1 MTPEQLKA
9 SILQRAMEG
18 KLVPQNPNDEPASEL
33 LKRIK
38 AEKEKLISEGKIKR
52 DKKETEIFRG
62 DDGKHYGK
70 FADGS
75 TQEID
80 VPYDIPDT
88 WEWVRFSTLVEIV
101 RGGSPRPIKDYL
113 TSEVDGINWIKIGD
127 TEKGEKYINNVKE
140 KIKKSG
146 LNKTRF
152 VKKGTFLLTNSMS
165 FGRPYIL
172 NVDGAIHD
180 GWLAISNYENSL
192 NKDYLFYILS
202 SNVVYSQFL
211 SLISGAVVKNLNSD
225 KVASILIPLP
235 PLSEQQRIIEAIESA
250 LEKVDEYAE
259 SYNRL
264 EQLDKEFPDKLKKSI
279 LQYAMQG
286 KLVEQ
291 DPNDESV
298 EVLLEKIRAEKQKLF
313 EEGKIKKKDLD
324 ISIVSQGDDNSYYGN
339 IPMNWVVIKIK
350 DIFSMNTGLSYKKGD
365 LSINNK
371 GVRIIR
377 GGNIKPLEFSLLD
390 NDYYIDTQFISSEQV
405 YLKHN
410 QLGSP
415 RPIKDYLTS
424 EVDGINWIKIGDTEK
439 GEKYINNVK
448 EKIKKSGLNKT
459 RFVKKGTF
467 LLTNSMSFGRPYILN
482 VDGAIHDGWLAISNY
497 ENSLNKD
504 YLFYILSSNV
514 VYSQFLSL
522 ISGAVV
528 KNLNSD
534 KVASILIPLPPLS
547 EQQRIIEA
555 IESALEKVDEYAESY
570 NRLEQLDKEFPDK
583 LKKSILQYAMQ
594 GKLVEQDPN
603 DESVEVL
610 LEKIRAEKQKLFE
623 EGKIKK
629 KDLDISIVSQGDDNS
644 YYGNI
649 PMNWVVI
656 KIKDIFS
663 MNTGLSYKKG
673 DLSINNKGVRIIRG
687 GNIKPLEFSLLDND
701 YYIDTQFISSEQ
713 VYLKH
718 NQLITPVS
726 TSLEHIGKFARIDKD
741 YDGVV
746 AGGFIFQLTP
756 FESSEIIS
764 KFLLFNLSSPLFYK
778 QLKAITKLSGQA
790 LYNIPKTTLSELLIP
805 LAPFEEQELIT
816 QKVEKL
822 FEKVNQLWK

>member
-88 WEWVRFSTLVEIV
+88 WEWVRFSTLVEII

-235 PLSEQQRIIEAIESA
+235 PLSEQQRIVEAIESA

-324 ISIVSQGDDNSYYGN
+324 ISIVSQGDDNSYYLN
-339 IPMNWVVIKIK
+339 NIKIEI
-350 DIFSMNTGLSYKKGD
+350 DFPRRSTW
-365 LSINNK
+365 
-371 GVRIIR
+371 
-377 GGNIKPLEFSLLD
+377 LLA
-390 NDYYIDTQFISSEQV
+390 
-405 YLKHN
+405 
-410 QLGSP
+410 P
-415 RPIKDYLTS
+415 
-424 EVDGINWIKIGDTEK
+424 
-439 GEKYINNVK
+439 
-448 EKIKKSGLNKT
+448 
-459 RFVKKGTF
+459 
-467 LLTNSMSFGRPYILN
+467 
-482 VDGAIHDGWLAISNY
+482 
-497 ENSLNKD
+497 
-504 YLFYILSSNV
+504 
-514 VYSQFLSL
+514 
-522 ISGAVV
+522 
-528 KNLNSD
+528 
-534 KVASILIPLPPLS
+534 
-547 EQQRIIEA
+547 
-555 IESALEKVDEYAESY
+555 
-570 NRLEQLDKEFPDK
+570 
-583 LKKSILQYAMQ
+583 
-594 GKLVEQDPN
+594 
-603 DESVEVL
+603 
-610 LEKIRAEKQKLFE
+610 LEKIVTTISAKPYQIKQSEIVK
-623 EGKIKK
+623 EGKIPV
-629 KDLDISIVSQGDDNS
+629 VSQSKILVEGFSNNFSKILDYKTN
-644 YYGNI
+644 
-649 PMNWVVI
+649 VVI
-656 KIKDIFS
+656 FGDHTRNLKIIDFPFVVGADGVKI
-663 MNTGLSYKKG
+663 LSPIC
-673 DLSINNKGVRIIRG
+673 LSAKFLKYHLDYTLLFVRNRG
-687 GNIKPLEFSLLDND
+687 YARHYS
-701 YYIDTQFISSEQ
+701 
-713 VYLKH
+713 YLKSK
-718 NQLITPVS
+718 IIGIPSV
-726 TSLEHIGKFARIDKD
+726 LEQKRI
-741 YDGVV
+741 V
-746 AGGFIFQLTP
+746 AKID
-756 FESSEIIS
+756 
-764 KFLLFNLSSPLFYK
+764 LLF
-778 QLKAITKLSGQA
+778 
-790 LYNIPKTTLSELLIP
+790 
-805 LAPFEEQELIT
+805 
-816 QKVEKL
+816 QKVS
-822 FEKVNQLWK
+822 QL

>member
-1 MTPEQLKA
+1 M
-9 SILQRAMEG
+9 
-18 KLVPQNPNDEPASEL
+18 
-33 LKRIK
+33 
-38 AEKEKLISEGKIKR
+38 
-52 DKKETEIFRG
+52 
-62 DDGKHYGK
+62 
-70 FADGS
+70 
-75 TQEID
+75 
-80 VPYDIPDT
+80 
-88 WEWVRFSTLVEIV
+88 VEIV

-250 LEKVDEYAE
+250 
-259 SYNRL
+259 
-264 EQLDKEFPDKLKKSI
+264 
-279 LQYAMQG
+279 
-286 KLVEQ
+286 
-291 DPNDESV
+291 
-298 EVLLEKIRAEKQKLF
+298 
-313 EEGKIKKKDLD
+313 
-324 ISIVSQGDDNSYYGN
+324 
-339 IPMNWVVIKIK
+339 
-350 DIFSMNTGLSYKKGD
+350 
-365 LSINNK
+365 
-371 GVRIIR
+371 
-377 GGNIKPLEFSLLD
+377 
-390 NDYYIDTQFISSEQV
+390 
-405 YLKHN
+405 
-410 QLGSP
+410 
-415 RPIKDYLTS
+415 
-424 EVDGINWIKIGDTEK
+424 
-439 GEKYINNVK
+439 
-448 EKIKKSGLNKT
+448 
-459 RFVKKGTF
+459 
-467 LLTNSMSFGRPYILN
+467 
-482 VDGAIHDGWLAISNY
+482 Y

-547 EQQRIIEA
+547 EQQRIVEA

-644 YYGNI
+644 YYEEVPCEIPESWEWVRLNDITSYIQRGKSPKYSNI
-649 PMNWVVI
+649 PIYPVI
-656 KIKDIFS
+656 AQKCNQWSGFS
-663 MNTGLSYKKG
+663 IDLARFIDPETVHSYQKERLLRDGDLMWNSTGLGTLGRLAIYHENKNPYGWAVADSHVTVIRV
-673 DLSINNKGVRIIRG
+673 LSGVINCH
-687 GNIKPLEFSLLDND
+687 
-701 YYIDTQFISSEQ
+701 FI
-713 VYLKH
+713 Y
-718 NQLITPVS
+718 N
-726 TSLEHIGKFARIDKD
+726 F
-741 YDGVV
+741 
-746 AGGFIFQLTP
+746 
-756 FESSEIIS
+756 
-764 KFLLFNLSSPLFYK
+764 LSSPIVQSVIEEKASGSTK
-778 QLKAITKLSGQA
+778 QKELLTKTIKE
-790 LYNIPKTTLSELLIP
+790 YLIP
-805 LAPFEEQELIT
+805 LPPLPEQSRIVDKIEQFFAHINALI
-816 QKVEKL
+816 
-822 FEKVNQLWK
+822 

>member
-1 MTPEQLKA
+1 MRIKSIYWNFGQNKPEKSFRYIDTSSIDRKKNIINYKNLQYLSPEQAPSRARKLVSQNSVLFSTVRPYLKNIA
-9 SILQRAMEG
+9 VVRELKEYLIASTAFIVLDTLLNETYLKYYLLSDNFINRVNNKSTGTSYPAINDYNFNLLLIALPPLSEQQRIVEAIESALEKVDEYAESYNRLEQLDKEFPDKLKKSILQYAMQG
-18 KLVPQNPNDEPASEL
+18 KLVEQDPNDESVEVL

-235 PLSEQQRIIEAIESA
+235 PLSEQQRIVEAIESA

-324 ISIVSQGDDNSYYGN
+324 ISIVSQGDDNSYYEEVPCEIPESWEWVRLNDITSYIQRGKSPKYSN
-339 IPMNWVVIKIK
+339 IPIYPVIAQKCNQWSG
-350 DIFSMNTGLSYKKGD
+350 FSIDLARFIDPETVHSYQKERLLRDGDLMWNSTGLGTLGRLAIYHENKNPYAWAVADSHVTVIRV
-365 LSINNK
+365 LSGVINCH
-371 GVRIIR
+371 
-377 GGNIKPLEFSLLD
+377 
-390 NDYYIDTQFISSEQV
+390 FIYNFLSSPIVQSVIEE
-405 YLKHN
+405 KAS
-410 QLGSP
+410 GST
-415 RPIKDYLTS
+415 KQ
-424 EVDGINWIKIGDTEK
+424 
-439 GEKYINNVK
+439 K
-448 EKIKKSGLNKT
+448 E
-459 RFVKKGTF
+459 
-467 LLTNSMSFGRPYILN
+467 LLTKTIKEY
-482 VDGAIHDGWLAISNY
+482 
-497 ENSLNKD
+497 
-504 YLFYILSSNV
+504 
-514 VYSQFLSL
+514 
-522 ISGAVV
+522 
-528 KNLNSD
+528 
-534 KVASILIPLPPLS
+534 LIPLPPLP
-547 EQQRIIEA
+547 EQSRIVDKIEQFFA
-555 IESALEKVDEYAESY
+555 HIDAL
-570 NRLEQLDKEFPDK
+570 
-583 LKKSILQYAMQ
+583 I
-594 GKLVEQDPN
+594 
-603 DESVEVL
+603 
-610 LEKIRAEKQKLFE
+610 
-623 EGKIKK
+623 
-629 KDLDISIVSQGDDNS
+629 
-644 YYGNI
+644 
-649 PMNWVVI
+649 
-656 KIKDIFS
+656 
-663 MNTGLSYKKG
+663 
-673 DLSINNKGVRIIRG
+673 
-687 GNIKPLEFSLLDND
+687 
-701 YYIDTQFISSEQ
+701 
-713 VYLKH
+713 
-718 NQLITPVS
+718 
-726 TSLEHIGKFARIDKD
+726 
-741 YDGVV
+741 
-746 AGGFIFQLTP
+746 
-756 FESSEIIS
+756 
-764 KFLLFNLSSPLFYK
+764 
-778 QLKAITKLSGQA
+778 
-790 LYNIPKTTLSELLIP
+790 
-805 LAPFEEQELIT
+805 
-816 QKVEKL
+816 
-822 FEKVNQLWK
+822 

>member
-324 ISIVSQGDDNSYYGN
+324 ISIVSQGDDNSYYEEVPCEIPESWEWVRLNDITSYIQRGKSPKYSN
-339 IPMNWVVIKIK
+339 ISIYPVIAQKCNQWSG
-350 DIFSMNTGLSYKKGD
+350 FSIDLARFIDPETVHSYQKERLLRDGDLMWNSTGLGTLGRLAIYHENKNPYGWAVADSHVTVIRV
-365 LSINNK
+365 LSGVINCH
-371 GVRIIR
+371 
-377 GGNIKPLEFSLLD
+377 
-390 NDYYIDTQFISSEQV
+390 FIYNFLSSPIVQSVIEE
-405 YLKHN
+405 KAS
-410 QLGSP
+410 GST
-415 RPIKDYLTS
+415 KQ
-424 EVDGINWIKIGDTEK
+424 
-439 GEKYINNVK
+439 K
-448 EKIKKSGLNKT
+448 E
-459 RFVKKGTF
+459 
-467 LLTNSMSFGRPYILN
+467 LLTKTIKEY
-482 VDGAIHDGWLAISNY
+482 
-497 ENSLNKD
+497 
-504 YLFYILSSNV
+504 
-514 VYSQFLSL
+514 
-522 ISGAVV
+522 
-528 KNLNSD
+528 
-534 KVASILIPLPPLS
+534 LIPLPPLP
-547 EQQRIIEA
+547 EQSRIVDKIEQFFA
-555 IESALEKVDEYAESY
+555 HIDAL
-570 NRLEQLDKEFPDK
+570 
-583 LKKSILQYAMQ
+583 I
-594 GKLVEQDPN
+594 
-603 DESVEVL
+603 
-610 LEKIRAEKQKLFE
+610 
-623 EGKIKK
+623 
-629 KDLDISIVSQGDDNS
+629 
-644 YYGNI
+644 
-649 PMNWVVI
+649 
-656 KIKDIFS
+656 
-663 MNTGLSYKKG
+663 
-673 DLSINNKGVRIIRG
+673 
-687 GNIKPLEFSLLDND
+687 
-701 YYIDTQFISSEQ
+701 
-713 VYLKH
+713 
-718 NQLITPVS
+718 
-726 TSLEHIGKFARIDKD
+726 
-741 YDGVV
+741 
-746 AGGFIFQLTP
+746 
-756 FESSEIIS
+756 
-764 KFLLFNLSSPLFYK
+764 
-778 QLKAITKLSGQA
+778 
-790 LYNIPKTTLSELLIP
+790 
-805 LAPFEEQELIT
+805 
-816 QKVEKL
+816 
-822 FEKVNQLWK
+822 